1 MAGLLIV
8 YIMVMTSNEG
18 TYLDK
23 MLGDDR
29 CSAFIHV
36 IECNLLMEEFCKSQ
50 TITRNEKNLFHR
62 GIPYILET
70 FKNVINQQE
79 GSKMKFIKFHL
90 PKHFALTMN
99 DFGSL
104 DNVNS
109 ALGER
114 LHITE
119 TKNPTQTTQ

>member
-1 MAGLLIV
+1 M
-8 YIMVMTSNEG
+8 
-18 TYLDK
+18 K
-23 MLGDDR
+23 
-29 CSAFIHV
+29 
-36 IECNLLMEEFCKSQ
+36 
-50 TITRNEKNLFHR
+50 LFQK
-62 GIPYILET
+62 GIPLILAT

-114 LHITE
+114 LHITK
-119 TKNPTQTTQ
+119 TKNPAQTTQ